1 MLTLITKADYYGRR
15 WGMGVGCALTILA
28 TFIQTFAPR
37 GQVGVFILGR
47 VIIGAGQGLAISMY
61 LPKLGF
67 MTLIADV
74 RLMHLA
80 AGPIYIGEVTAPKI
94 RGQVMTFWQ
103 LFYSVG
109 SFMAYWINYATAH
122 NRDKLGDWDWK
133 IVVIFQILLPLVICV
148 QLPFIPESP
157 RWHIHRHGDTEGA
170 RKALTLVR
178 SSLEEVETEILAIRE
193 VVEYEKEAQSSG
205 WKTYLNLVRDPSIRK
220 RLLIGFA
227 INIGQQL
234 TGQGTLNSYSSTI
247 YAKVFESVGKLFSW
261 QN

>member
-1 MLTLITKADYYGRR
+1 
-15 WGMGVGCALTILA
+15 
-28 TFIQTFAPR
+28 
-37 GQVGVFILGR
+37 
-47 VIIGAGQGLAISMY
+47 
-61 LPKLGF
+61 
-67 MTLIADV
+67 
-74 RLMHLA
+74 
-80 AGPIYIGEVTAPKI
+80 
-94 RGQVMTFWQ
+94 
-103 LFYSVG
+103 
-109 SFMAYWINYATAH
+109 MAYWINYATAH